1 MDLAANVF
9 ATGTDVVQSSD
20 PIPGLFKPVR
30 DCDYQNVVSRIILEI
45 RAEYGYKSAEALAD
59 KIGCSKSTV
68 LNGENGTGNLDPVTL
83 LNLALFHGGEARLK
97 RVLALINGNPP
108 KTLTPFE
115 KIARANREIAGALNE
130 LEGKR

>member
-1 MDLAANVF
+1 MDFAANVL
-9 ATGTDVVQSSD
+9 ATGTEPFQSSD
-20 PIPGLFKPVR
+20 PMPGLFKQVR
-30 DCDYQNVVSRIILEI
+30 DKDYQSVVSRIILEI

-97 RVLALINGNPP
+97 RVLALINGHPP
-108 KTLTPFE
+108 KPMTPFE
-115 KIARANREIAGALNE
+115 RIARANREIASALNE
-130 LEGKR
+130 LEKAR